1 MRYSETFLFFSDS
14 RRLAPISTHFS
25 LSSFFLSALRPTT
38 MARKTPRFSVDFVTL
53 KMPSKTS
60 MSRSTLRSHPDHHDR
75 VAASAAAVIVSIRA
89 ALAASMDSR
98 ASTVS
103 TEDRIEQSS
112 IVEQPSHHLPYTHT
126 RTPPLRFQEEG
137 RTSHASLA
145 RISRETNIKNI

>member
-1 MRYSETFLFFSDS
+1 
-14 RRLAPISTHFS
+14 
-25 LSSFFLSALRPTT
+25 
-38 MARKTPRFSVDFVTL
+38 
-53 KMPSKTS
+53 
-60 MSRSTLRSHPDHHDR
+60 MSRSTLRSHLDHHDR
-75 VAASAAAVIVSIRA
+75 VAAAAASVVAVIVSIRA

-112 IVEQPSHHLPYTHT
+112 IVEHPSHHLPYTHT

-145 RISRETNIKNI
+145 SISRETNIKNSLRIF